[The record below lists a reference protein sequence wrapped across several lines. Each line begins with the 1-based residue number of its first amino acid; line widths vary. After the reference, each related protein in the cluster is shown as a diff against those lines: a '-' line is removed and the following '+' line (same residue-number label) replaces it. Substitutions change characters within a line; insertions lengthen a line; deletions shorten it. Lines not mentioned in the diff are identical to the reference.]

1 MMLKKSHLTIFI
13 IQNFVSN
20 TKNTCEFHL
29 DYWDHVCNVNERC
42 LVNCFHHEFRVST
55 QIVVP
60 DFCIT
65 KCKVFCLLP
74 AFNSSSGLF
83 FFVIQIIIVHRRYL
97 YIFNPPSNI
106 SVSVS
111 LCLSVCLYV
120 CMLLC
125 LSVCMYVCMYVS
137 MNVCMHVFMYVCM

>member
-1 MMLKKSHLTIFI
+1 MLLKWDFFYLNDTNIIQNLKNYPLLIFPLWTAKNVVCNQGSNFRIAKYVLFFHSMMLKKSHLTIFI

-83 FFVIQIIIVHRRYL
+83 FL
-97 YIFNPPSNI
+97 
-106 SVSVS
+106 
-111 LCLSVCLYV
+111 
-120 CMLLC
+120 
-125 LSVCMYVCMYVS
+125 
-137 MNVCMHVFMYVCM
+137 